1 MRRRHAENRNQLFRC
16 DLTETLFFDRKHMI
30 RVLLFFG
37 ILIVLAFAES
47 WLVDRPGELVLNW
60 QGYRIETSVLVAIG
74 AVFVAAAALLALWS
88 LIRFVFKIPSLMA
101 IATRGQRHEKGYAA
115 LSRGMIAV
123 GAGDARQARKSAVE
137 AHRLLRN
144 EPLALLL
151 KAQAAQLSGE
161 TGEAEAAFQEM
172 AKRNDTRLLGLRGL
186 HVEAQRQG
194 DAERAQEY
202 AAKAREI
209 APLPWAAKAD
219 FDHKVASGDWKGAL
233 ALLDGAASAKFLEKT
248 TRERQRAVLETALAL
263 DRAETDPAGA
273 LALARAALKRAPAL
287 APAVAL
293 GARLLADAG
302 DARKAAKLI
311 EAAWPESPHPDLAK
325 IYLGLYP
332 GESSAARLGRA
343 LGLARLAPREAE
355 SKIAVAQAAIA
366 AGDFKAAREA
376 VQPLIDGPERPTA
389 RICRLMAELEEK
401 QHGAGGYIR
410 EWLTRASHAP
420 RDPTW
425 VADGVASDR
434 WRPISPVTG
443 RLDAFVWQKPVERLS
458 SGDEAEDAVFAQ
470 VLPPAPP
477 LLIEEAQTAPASPA
491 PEAQSSADAALG
503 PAPAPSEPRASGADA
518 EDAGAAG
525 PDAAAIKPKAWGIDY
540 ILGRK

>member
-1 MRRRHAENRNQLFRC
+1 
-16 DLTETLFFDRKHMI
+16 MI
-30 RVLLFFG
+30 RVLLFFA
-37 ILIVLAFAES
+37 ILIALGFAEA

-74 AVFVAAAALLALWS
+74 AVIVAAAALLALWS

-123 GAGDARQARKSAVE
+123 GAGDAQLARKSAVE
-137 AHRLLRN
+137 AHKLLRN

-161 TGEAEAAFQEM
+161 TGQAALAFQEM
-172 AKRNDTRLLGLRGL
+172 TKRNDMRLLGLRGL

-194 DAERAQEY
+194 DAEKAQEY
-202 AAKAREI
+202 AEAAREI

-233 ALLDGAASAKFLEKT
+233 ALLDGAAGAKFLDKT
-248 TRERQRAVLETALAL
+248 LRERQRAVLETALAL
-263 DRAETDPAGA
+263 DRAEADQAGA
-273 LALARAALKRAPAL
+273 LALARAALKRAPTL
-287 APAVAL
+287 APAVAVA
-293 GARLLADAG
+293 ARLLAGAG

-311 EAAWPESPHPDLAK
+311 ESAWPEAPHPDLAK

-332 GESSAARLGRA
+332 GESDAGRLGRA
-343 LGLARLAPREAE
+343 LTLARFAPREAE

-389 RICRLMAELEEK
+389 RVCRLMAELEEK
-401 QHGAGGYIR
+401 QHGDAGYIR

-420 RDPTW
+420 RDATW

-443 RLDAFVWQKPVERLS
+443 RLDAFVWQKPVERLT

-470 VLPPAPP
+470 ILPPAPP
-477 LLIEEAQTAPASPA
+477 LLIEEGQTPSSSPA
-491 PEAQSSADAALG
+491 PAEAPSSADAA
-503 PAPAPSEPRASGADA
+503 AAPSGPEASAAKTAPDEA
-518 EDAGAAG
+518 AAAG
-525 PDAAAIKPKAWGIDY
+525 QQEGAKPKPRGIEY
-540 ILGRK
+540 LFGRK

>member
-1 MRRRHAENRNQLFRC
+1 
-16 DLTETLFFDRKHMI
+16 MI

-60 QGYRIETSVLVAIG
+60 QGYRIETSVLVAVG

-123 GAGDARQARKSAVE
+123 GAGDARQARKSAIE

-233 ALLDGAASAKFLEKT
+233 ALLDSAAGAKFLEKT

-311 EAAWPESPHPDLAK
+311 EAAWPESPHPDSSRRFILAST
-325 IYLGLYP
+325 P
-332 GESSAARLGRA
+332 ANRA
-343 LGLARLAPREAE
+343 L
-355 SKIAVAQAAIA
+355 
-366 AGDFKAAREA
+366 
-376 VQPLIDGPERPTA
+376 
-389 RICRLMAELEEK
+389 
-401 QHGAGGYIR
+401 
-410 EWLTRASHAP
+410 RASAG
-420 RDPTW
+420 RW
-425 VADGVASDR
+425 ASPGLRRARRRARSR
-434 WRPISPVTG
+434 WRRRRSRPATSRPRG
-443 RLDAFVWQKPVERLS
+443 RPCSR
-458 SGDEAEDAVFAQ
+458 
-470 VLPPAPP
+470 
-477 LLIEEAQTAPASPA
+477 
-491 PEAQSSADAALG
+491 
-503 PAPAPSEPRASGADA
+503 
-518 EDAGAAG
+518 
-525 PDAAAIKPKAWGIDY
+525 
-540 ILGRK
+540 

>member
-1 MRRRHAENRNQLFRC
+1 
-16 DLTETLFFDRKHMI
+16 MI

-37 ILIVLAFAES
+37 ILIALAFAET

-74 AVFVAAAALLALWS
+74 AVIVAAAALLALWS

-123 GAGDARQARKSAVE
+123 GAGDAQLARKSAVE
-137 AHRLLRN
+137 AQRLLRN

-161 TGEAEAAFQEM
+161 TGQAEAAFQEM

-233 ALLDGAASAKFLEKT
+233 ALLDSAAGAKFLDKT
-248 TRERQRAVLETALAL
+248 ARERQRAVLETALAL

-293 GARLLADAG
+293 GARLLAEAG

-343 LGLARLAPREAE
+343 LALARLAPREAE

-443 RLDAFVWQKPVERLS
+443 RLDAFVWQKPIERLS

-470 VLPPAPP
+470 VLPPTPP
-477 LLIEEAQTAPASPA
+477 LLIEEAQTAPASSA

-503 PAPAPSEPRASGADA
+503 PAPAPSELRASAASGADA

>member
-1 MRRRHAENRNQLFRC
+1 
-16 DLTETLFFDRKHMI
+16 MI
-30 RVLLFFG
+30 RVLLFFA
-37 ILIVLAFAES
+37 ILIALAFAET
-47 WLVDRPGELVLNW
+47 WLVDRPGELVLDWN
-60 QGYRIETSVLVAIG
+60 GYHIETSVLVAIG
-74 AVFVAAAALLALWS
+74 AVIVAAAALLAVWS

-101 IATRGQRHEKGYAA
+101 VATRGQRHEKGYAA

-123 GAGDARQARKSAVE
+123 GAGDAQLARKSAVE

-161 TGEAEAAFQEM
+161 TGQAEAAFQEM
-172 AKRNDTRLLGLRGL
+172 TKRNDTRLLGLRGL

-194 DAERAQEY
+194 DVEKAQQYAET
-202 AAKAREI
+202 AREI

-219 FDHKVASGDWKGAL
+219 FEHKVAAGDWKGAL
-233 ALLDGAASAKFLEKT
+233 ALLDSPAGAKFLDKT
-248 TRERQRAVLETALAL
+248 LRERHRAVLETALAL
-263 DRAETDPAGA
+263 DNAETDPAGA
-273 LALARAALKRAPAL
+273 LALARAALKRAPAFTPAAAL
-287 APAVAL
+287 A
-293 GARLLADAG
+293 ARLVASAG

-311 EAAWPESPHPDLAK
+311 ESAWAEAPHPDLAK

-343 LGLARLAPREAE
+343 LALARLAPREAE

-366 AGDFKAAREA
+366 AGDFNAAREA

-425 VADGVASDR
+425 VADGVVSDR

-443 RLDAFVWQKPVERLS
+443 RLDAFVWQKPIERLS

-470 VLPPAPP
+470 VLPPAPR
-477 LLIEEAQTAPASPA
+477 LLIEEAQTASASPA
-491 PEAQSSADAALG
+491 PGSPPAAEVSVAEAPSASDADSN
-503 PAPAPSEPRASGADA
+503 PAPAPFQPQASAAVAADDEA
-518 EDAGAAG
+518 TPAAQQDEA
-525 PDAAAIKPKAWGIDY
+525 PTRPKPWGIEH
-540 ILGRK
+540 ILGRTRA

>member
-1 MRRRHAENRNQLFRC
+1 
-16 DLTETLFFDRKHMI
+16 MI

-123 GAGDARQARKSAVE
+123 GAGDARQARKSAIE

-233 ALLDGAASAKFLEKT
+233 ALLDSAAGAKFLEKT

-302 DARKAAKLI
+302 DARRAAKLI

>member
-186 HVEAQRQG
+186 HVEAQRLG

-233 ALLDGAASAKFLEKT
+233 ALLDSAAGAKFLEKT

>member
-161 TGEAEAAFQEM
+161 TGEAESAFQEM

-186 HVEAQRQG
+186 HVEAQRLG

>member
-1 MRRRHAENRNQLFRC
+1 
-16 DLTETLFFDRKHMI
+16 MI

-37 ILIVLAFAES
+37 ILIALAFGEA
-47 WLVDRPGELVLNW
+47 WLVDQPGELVLNW
-60 QGYRIETSVLVAIG
+60 HGYRVETSVLVGIG
-74 AVFVAAAALLALWS
+74 AVIVAAAALLALWS

-123 GAGDARQARKSAVE
+123 GAGDAPLARKSAVE
-137 AHRLLRN
+137 AHKLLRN

-161 TGEAEAAFQEM
+161 AAQAEAAFQEM
-172 AKRNDTRLLGLRGL
+172 TKRNDMRLLGLRGL

-194 DAERAQEY
+194 DAEKAQQY
-202 AAKAREI
+202 AEAAREI
-209 APLPWAAKAD
+209 APLPWAARAD
-219 FDHKVASGDWKGAL
+219 FDHKVAAGDWRGAL
-233 ALLDGAASAKFLEKT
+233 ALLDGPGAKFLDKAV
-248 TRERQRAVLETALAL
+248 RERQRAVLETALAL
-263 DRAETDPAGA
+263 DKAEADPAGA
-273 LALARAALKRAPAL
+273 LALTRSALKHAPAF
-287 APAVAL
+287 APAAAL
-293 GARLLADAG
+293 GARLLANAG
-302 DARKAAKLI
+302 DGRKAAKTI
-311 EAAWPESPHPDLAK
+311 EAAWPAAPHPDLAK

-332 GESSAARLGRA
+332 GESGADRYNRA
-343 LGLARLAPREAE
+343 LALARLAPREAE
-355 SKIAVAQAAIA
+355 SKIVVAQAAIA

-376 VQPLIDGPERPTA
+376 LQPLIDGPERPTA
-389 RICRLMAELEEK
+389 RVCRLMAELEEK
-401 QHGAGGYIR
+401 QHGAAGYIR

-443 RLDAFVWQKPVERLS
+443 RLDAFVWQKPIERLS

-477 LLIEEAQTAPASPA
+477 LLIEEAQASPA
-491 PEAQSSADAALG
+491 AAAEAPRRADAAPSSLSAAS
-503 PAPAPSEPRASGADA
+503 PAVASAEESAPTAQAA
-518 EDAGAAG
+518 E
-525 PDAAAIKPKAWGIDY
+525 AAAKPKSSGIEH
-540 ILGRK
+540 IFGRK